1 MFIQGAFDLRTLA
14 NMNAALERVCKRAAH
29 GEDHSVR
36 KDVAKQIVKCAGR
49 GKTTLGELTA
59 AGQRGLIAI
68 VPKAS

>member
-1 MFIQGAFDLRTLA
+1 MLIQGAFDSRTLA
-14 NMNAALERVCKRAAH
+14 NMNAALERVCEKAAH

-36 KDVAKQIVKCAGR
+36 KHVAKQIVKCARR
-49 GKTTLGELTA
+49 GKITLSELTA